1 MLIKENEKEV
11 KEEILEEVKTEKKT
25 VKKTKTAK
33 DKITPE
39 NLDKY
44 IAEWKAMYGKI
55 YKNVIDDNE
64 FVIWRLIKRKE
75 YKELLDN
82 DSLEIFDKQESIVKA
97 ALLYPENVDELIESR
112 AGLATVLAEEIL
124 EHSGFEI
131 SKSERL

>member
-1 MLIKENEKEV
+1 
-11 KEEILEEVKTEKKT
+11 
-25 VKKTKTAK
+25 
-33 DKITPE
+33 
-39 NLDKY
+39 
-44 IAEWKAMYGKI
+44 MYGKI

-82 DSLEIFDKQESIVKA
+82 DSLEIFDKQESIVKT
-97 ALLYPENVDELIESR
+97 ALLYPENVDELIESK